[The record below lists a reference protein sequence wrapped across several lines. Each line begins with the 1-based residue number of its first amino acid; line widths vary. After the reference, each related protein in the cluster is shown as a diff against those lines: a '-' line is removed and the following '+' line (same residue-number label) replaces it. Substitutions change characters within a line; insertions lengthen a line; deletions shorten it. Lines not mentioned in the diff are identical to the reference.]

1 MKNAPLFAIAV
12 AIFLCISAV
21 GVAQTNINLEQV
33 NQKRKT
39 TASPKFIED
48 IEITTVAVKSIVHTP
63 SVENPIATFAV
74 INTANKDMA
83 SLIEKCNAIQ
93 FKYALLTDRE
103 VETITNYQLFN
114 FIDTWWGTAYKYGG
128 SDKAG
133 IDCSA
138 FSGKVLATIY
148 NKIIARTAVEQYQ
161 QSEKIATEDLK
172 EGDLVFFNTNVG
184 VSHVGVYLGNQYFVH
199 SSVQSG
205 VTISSMA
212 DGYYNKKFIGG
223 GRVSTF

>member
-1 MKNAPLFAIAV
+1 MKNAPLLTIAV

-21 GVAQTNINLEQV
+21 SVAQTNVNLEQV

-39 TASPKFIED
+39 SASPKFIED
-48 IEITTVAVKSIVHTP
+48 IEITTVADKSIVHTP
-63 SVENPIATFAV
+63 SVENPIAPFAV
-74 INTANKDMA
+74 INTTNKDIA
-83 SLIEKCNAIQ
+83 SLIEKCNIIQ

-103 VETITNYQLFN
+103 VETITNNQLFN
-114 FIDTWWGTAYKYGG
+114 FIEEWWGTAYKYGG
-128 SDKAG
+128 IDKAG

-138 FSGKVLATIY
+138 FTGKVLATIY
-148 NKIIARTAVEQYQ
+148 NKTIARTAVEQYQ

-184 VSHVGVYLGNQYFVH
+184 VSHVGVYLGNKYFVH

-212 DGYYNKKFIGG
+212 DGYYYKKFIGG

>member
-1 MKNAPLFAIAV
+1 MKNAPLLAIAI

-21 GVAQTNINLEQV
+21 VVAQTNVNLEQV
-33 NQKRKT
+33 NQKQKT
-39 TASPKFIED
+39 TVSPKFIEN
-48 IEITTVAVKSIVHTP
+48 IEITTVAVKRIVQNSIVEN
-63 SVENPIATFAV
+63 SVSAYTKVNISNNDIT
-74 INTANKDMA
+74 

-93 FKYALLTDRE
+93 FKYAMLTDRE
-103 VETITNYQLFN
+103 VETITNNQLFN
-114 FIDTWWGTAYKYGG
+114 FIDEWWGTAYKYGG
-128 SDKAG
+128 IDKAG

-138 FSGKVLATIY
+138 FTGKVLATIY
-148 NKIIARTAVEQYQ
+148 NKTIARTAVEQYQ

-184 VSHVGVYLGNQYFVH
+184 VSHVGVYLGNKYFVH

-212 DGYYNKKFIGG
+212 DGYYYKKFIGG

>member
-1 MKNAPLFAIAV
+1 MKKAPLLTIAV

-21 GVAQTNINLEQV
+21 SVAQTNVNLEQV

-39 TASPKFIED
+39 SASPKFIED
-48 IEITTVAVKSIVHTP
+48 IEITTVADKSIVHTTF
-63 SVENPIATFAV
+63 VENAISTYPI
-74 INTANKDMA
+74 INTTTKDIV
-83 SLIEKCNAIQ
+83 SLIEKCNTIQ

-103 VETITNYQLFN
+103 VETITNNQLFN
-114 FIDTWWGTAYKYGG
+114 FIEEWWGTAYKYGG
-128 SDKAG
+128 IDKAG

-138 FSGKVLATIY
+138 FTGKVLATIY
-148 NKIIARTAVEQYQ
+148 NKTIARTAVDQYL

-184 VSHVGVYLGNQYFVH
+184 VSHVGVYLGNKYFVH

-212 DGYYNKKFIGG
+212 DGYYYKKFIGG